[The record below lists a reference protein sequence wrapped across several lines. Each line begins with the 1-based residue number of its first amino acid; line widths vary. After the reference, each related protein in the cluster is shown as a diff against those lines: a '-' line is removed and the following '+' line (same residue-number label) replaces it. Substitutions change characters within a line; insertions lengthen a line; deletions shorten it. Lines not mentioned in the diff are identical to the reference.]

1 MKIIIFIIIACT
13 LFGAWSLC
21 IVGASADEQLE
32 MIYTKDLE
40 RKENSMDNTYAPTAP
55 TQEKIKVESIDIV
68 ATGPK
73 KKPYYAIKCRKIG
86 SNDDCIGFGSY
97 CLENVIRW
105 KEQCFELVERKSDW
119 IPISE
124 RLPDTDEYVL
134 LSFENYTMAAIGRYE
149 ENDEGGTFYPG
160 DDEKSYSS
168 YGIFVN
174 AWMPLPEPYRKE
186 QHE

>member
-1 MKIIIFIIIACT
+1 
-13 LFGAWSLC
+13 
-21 IVGASADEQLE
+21 
-32 MIYTKDLE
+32 
-40 RKENSMDNTYAPTAP
+40 MDKTYAPIENKP
-55 TQEKIKVESIDIV
+55 HEKIKVESIDIV
-68 ATGPK
+68 VTGPK
-73 KKPYYAIKCRKIG
+73 
-86 SNDDCIGFGSY
+86 
-97 CLENVIRW
+97 E
-105 KEQCFELVERKSDW
+105 KSDW

-174 AWMPLPEPYRKE
+174 AWMPLPEPYREE

>member
-1 MKIIIFIIIACT
+1 
-13 LFGAWSLC
+13 
-21 IVGASADEQLE
+21 
-32 MIYTKDLE
+32 
-40 RKENSMDNTYAPTAP
+40 MDNTYAPTAP

-68 ATGPK
+68 VTGPK
-73 KKPYYAIKCRKIG
+73 KKPYYTIKCRKIG

-160 DDEKSYSS
+160 DDEKILFKLWIVCKCLDVVA
-168 YGIFVN
+168 GTIQGGAVN
-174 AWMPLPEPYRKE
+174 ACRSKRRIPKNHCR
-186 QHE
+186 HC

>member
-13 LFGAWSLC
+13 LFIAWSLC

-32 MIYTKDLE
+32 MIYAKDLE
-40 RKENSMDNTYAPTAP
+40 RKENSMDNTYAPTENKE
-55 TQEKIKVESIDIV
+55 QEKIKVESIDIV
-68 ATGPK
+68 VIGAK
-73 KKPYYAIKCRKIG
+73 EKPYYAIKYRKVG
-86 SNDDCIGFGSY
+86 SNDDCIGYGSY
-97 CLENVIRW
+97 TLGYVLGW
-105 KEQCFELVERKSDW
+105 KEQCFELVERKRDW

-174 AWMPLPEPYRKE
+174 AWMPLPEPYREE
-186 QHE
+186 Q

>member
-1 MKIIIFIIIACT
+1 
-13 LFGAWSLC
+13 
-21 IVGASADEQLE
+21 
-32 MIYTKDLE
+32 
-40 RKENSMDNTYAPTAP
+40 MDNTYAPTAP

-68 ATGPK
+68 VTGPK
-73 KKPYYAIKCRKIG
+73 KKPYYTIKCRKIG

-160 DDEKSYSS
+160 DGEKSYSS

-174 AWMPLPEPYRKE
+174 AWMPLPKPYRAE
-186 QHE
+186 MEEN

>member
-1 MKIIIFIIIACT
+1 
-13 LFGAWSLC
+13 
-21 IVGASADEQLE
+21 
-32 MIYTKDLE
+32 
-40 RKENSMDNTYAPTAP
+40 MDNTYAPTAP

-68 ATGPK
+68 VTRPK
-73 KKPYYAIKCRKIG
+73 KKPYYAIKYRKIG

-97 CLENVIRW
+97 CLENVIEW
-105 KEQCFELVERKSDW
+105 KEQCFALIEQENNDFGRW

-124 RLPDTDEYVL
+124 QLPEDESYIIV
-134 LSFENYTMAAIGRYE
+134 SFENATMPDIARYE

-174 AWMPLPEPYRKE
+174 AWMLLPEPYRE
-186 QHE
+186 EDD

>member
-13 LFGAWSLC
+13 LFVAWSLC

-32 MIYTKDLE
+32 MIYAKDLE
-40 RKENSMDNTYAPTAP
+40 RKENSMDNTYAT
-55 TQEKIKVESIDIV
+55 TGNKEQEKIKVDSIDIV
-68 ATGPK
+68 VTGTK
-73 KKPYYAIKCRKIG
+73 EKPYYAIKYRKIG
-86 SNDDCIGFGSY
+86 NNEDCIGYGSY
-97 CLENVIRW
+97 TLGYVLGW

-119 IPISE
+119 ISISE

-174 AWMPLPEPYRKE
+174 AWMPLPEPYREE
-186 QHE
+186 Q